1 MSVLRRLGL
10 KHSTG
15 ALKIQLRDDGM
26 MMALQNREAKSTLFQ
41 DHIRTVFHDLSFSYI
56 TIYN

>member
-1 MSVLRRLGL
+1 MSVLRLSGL

-26 MMALQNREAKSTLFQ
+26 MMALQNREAKLTLFQ
-41 DHIRTVFHDLSFSYI
+41 DHIRTVFS
-56 TIYN
+56 

>member
-1 MSVLRRLGL
+1 MSVLRLSGL

-26 MMALQNREAKSTLFQ
+26 MMALQNREAKLTLFQ
-41 DHIRTVFHDLSFSYI
+41 DLIRSVFS
-56 TIYN
+56 